1 MEIENTSIRL
11 KKIMKERN
19 LRQVDLLEM
28 VKPFC
33 NKYNVKINKSDL
45 SQYISGKVKPGQ
57 EKLSMLGMA
66 LGITESWL
74 MGYDVEKES
83 KINANAFNLSKEE
96 ITLLEN
102 FNKLNTLGKTEA
114 NKRIAELTEINRYIN
129 DTANE
134 ISATNIISKDK
145 NNILDSSEIF
155 IPYKSL
161 DEVGT
166 TIAAHD
172 DELTNE
178 EKILAD
184 KILLDY
190 INNERLKEFNEKNN
204 K

>member
-66 LGITESWL
+66 LGITEAWL

-83 KINANAFNLSKEE
+83 KINANAFKLSKEE